1 MKYNS
6 NLNLITMQSILKII
20 FAVLVFISFL
30 TQSSAQPSSGIK
42 VGANY
47 TFYSDNDITNFS
59 PKIGFQLGYAWRIE
73 LNELFALS
81 IEGMFTQKSANVETI
96 VEEMNININ
105 DNRKANY
112 LSAPIGINYYFN
124 NAYISAGYE
133 FGYLISGDLP
143 VNTYDH
149 ALFLQTGYKLKY
161 FDIVCKYAGTLNK
174 EPGGTIVYFS
184 GNMNQYYTPKA
195 NTLQLSLIFNFG
207 KK

>member
-1 MKYNS
+1 MK
-6 NLNLITMQSILKII
+6 SILNTILT
-20 FAVLVFISFL
+20 VLVFSSFYIQ
-30 TQSSAQPSSGIK
+30 TFAQPASGIK

-47 TFYSDNDITNFS
+47 TFYPDNDITNFS
-59 PKIGFQLGYAWRIE
+59 PKIGFQLGYAWKIE
-73 LNELFALS
+73 LNELFAVS

-112 LSAPIGINYYFN
+112 LSAPIGINYNFN
-124 NAYISAGYE
+124 NAYIGAGYE

-149 ALFLQTGYKLKY
+149 AIFLQTGYKLKY
-161 FDIVCKYAGTLNK
+161 FDIVFKYAGTLNR
-174 EPGGTIVYFS
+174 EPGGTIVYLS

-195 NTLQLSLIFNFG
+195 NTLQLSIIFNIGG
-207 KK
+207 K